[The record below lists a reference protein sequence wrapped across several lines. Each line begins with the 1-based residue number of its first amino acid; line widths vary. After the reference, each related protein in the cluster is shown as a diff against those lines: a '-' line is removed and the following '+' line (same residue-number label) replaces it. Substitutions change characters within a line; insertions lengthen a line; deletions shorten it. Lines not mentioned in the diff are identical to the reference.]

1 MRKFLL
7 LGASAIIAGAVVIAL
22 AILISNHW
30 QFAISSSGYG
40 VALRL
45 NRWTGTISICV
56 VDPNAAKDVSLTG
69 AQLACNPP
77 DEATSSGRVEPK
89 R

>member
-1 MRKFLL
+1 MKTPI
-7 LGASAIIAGAVVIAL
+7 AIAAGAVLIAL
-22 AILISNHW
+22 AILITNHW

-56 VDPNAAKDVSLTG
+56 VDPNSAKDPSLTG
-69 AQLACNPP
+69 AQLLCDAP
-77 DEATSSGRVEPK
+77 
-89 R
+89 

>member
-1 MRKFLL
+1 MSRSV
-7 LGASAIIAGAVVIAL
+7 AVAIIAGAVMIAA
-22 AILISNHW
+22 AILMTNHW

-56 VDPNAAKDVSLTG
+56 VDAGSAKDQFLTG
-69 AQLACNPP
+69 AQLACDPP
-77 DEATSSGRVEPK
+77 AETAPSPPVEPK
-89 R
+89 K

>member
-1 MRKFLL
+1 MDR
-7 LGASAIIAGAVVIAL
+7 SVAIIAGAILIAA
-22 AILISNHW
+22 AILITNHW

-56 VDPNAAKDVSLTG
+56 VDAGSAKDPSLTG
-69 AQLACNPP
+69 AVLACDPP
-77 DEATSSGRVEPK
+77 AEAVPSLPVEPK
-89 R
+89 K

>member
-1 MRKFLL
+1 MKKFLL

-45 NRWTGTISICV
+45 NRWTGRISICV
-56 VDPNAAKDVSLTG
+56 VDPNSTKDPSLTG
-69 AQLACNPP
+69 AQLACNPT
-77 DEATSSGRVEPK
+77 DEAVPSGPVELK
-89 R
+89 K